1 MYPPPRTRLPSPV
14 LTSSLPNHQHGGV
27 HASHFSAAHATQQVL
42 STSRCLL
49 DLSRPP
55 KADPPTTAL
64 GTTAAAGIDMS
75 PDLSLSPEGGARASE
90 GVVEI
95 QVDPSRPSTR
105 RPLRCVAGCSPTTT
119 KLTLHTPTQIDT
131 AGGSGYAQVPNLKW
145 GT

>member
-14 LTSSLPNHQHGGV
+14 LTSSLPNYQHGGV
-27 HASHFSAAHATQQVL
+27 HASQLSAAHATQQVL

-64 GTTAAAGIDMS
+64 GTTAAAGLGMS
-75 PDLSLSPEGGARASE
+75 PDLSLSPKGVTRAFE

-105 RPLRCVAGCSPTTT
+105 RPLRLSLRTTTT

-131 AGGSGYAQVPNLKW
+131 AGGSGYAQVPDLKW